1 MRFILGAK
9 RELRET
15 AMTQGLILLG
25 FLGVLVA
32 LFTVRMRR
40 RMGLSST
47 TGTWVTVIVGCIVV
61 GLALWASASH
71 P

>member
-1 MRFILGAK
+1 
-9 RELRET
+9 
-15 AMTQGLILLG
+15 MTDGLILLG

-40 RMGLSST
+40 RMGVGST
-47 TGTWVTVIVGCIVV
+47 SKTWVTVIVGCVIL
-61 GLALWASASH
+61 GLALWAAGTASGTH

>member
-1 MRFILGAK
+1 
-9 RELRET
+9 
-15 AMTQGLILLG
+15 MTQGLILLG

-40 RMGLSST
+40 RMGLAST
-47 TGTWVTVIVGCIVV
+47 TGTWITVIVGCVIV

>member
-1 MRFILGAK
+1 
-9 RELRET
+9 
-15 AMTQGLILLG
+15 MTQGLILLG

-32 LFTVRMRR
+32 LLTVRVRR
-40 RMGLSST
+40 RMGLAST
-47 TGTWVTVIVGCIVV
+47 TGTWITVIVGCVVV